1 VSVLSCVN
9 AVGGYISHFYIFRR
23 KLMRRNYIAR
33 CEPGATMAMQTKA
46 WMIGFFIFFL
56 DCTLYEGVGDLR
68 GHFSNKLPPS
78 NPR

>member
-1 VSVLSCVN
+1 
-9 AVGGYISHFYIFRR
+9 
-23 KLMRRNYIAR
+23 MRRNYIAR